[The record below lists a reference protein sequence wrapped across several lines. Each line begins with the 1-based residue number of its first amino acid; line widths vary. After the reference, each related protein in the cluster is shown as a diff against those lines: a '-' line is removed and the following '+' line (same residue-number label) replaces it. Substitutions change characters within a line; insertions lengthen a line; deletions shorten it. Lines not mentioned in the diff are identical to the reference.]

1 MSILKLL
8 SRTGE
13 EGEVQTIPTIMNGVT
28 MKTNSKYNM
37 EIDGTPFDT
46 INDCIDKLLDTI
58 NDYNKSVNSNTD
70 MHRVVIG
77 DSHIKSFENLLRSMF
92 NWKYYYLFS
101 LVQPDSNSNILKESV
116 KVAVKQLSMNDFLV
130 ISCGTNDFFF

>member
-1 MSILKLL
+1 
-8 SRTGE
+8 
-13 EGEVQTIPTIMNGVT
+13 

-130 ISCGTNDFFF
+130 ISCGTNDFFFWQFYLILSKY

>member
-1 MSILKLL
+1 
-8 SRTGE
+8 
-13 EGEVQTIPTIMNGVT
+13 